1 MTVHLGQ
8 LTLALLG
15 EVPWAQKLEAG
26 RKGKREGRKEGGWTI
41 QMGVHGRS
49 ELTEQLSMASG
60 GCGECWAS
68 VVC

>member
-8 LTLALLG
+8 LPLALLG

-26 RKGKREGRKEGGWTI
+26 RKGKREGGKEGGWTI

-49 ELTEQLSMASG
+49 ELTEKLSMAG
-60 GCGECWAS
+60 RGCEEC
-68 VVC
+68 